1 MVTHKETLKYHSD
14 LKWFLHKYARKV
26 DLAIGQTHF
35 KRKIHRRQ
43 VITQYTNIGQGRAFK
58 SQYTFVKA

>member
-1 MVTHKETLKYHSD
+1 MQDDPFVIRLLILLKR
-14 LKWFLHKYARKV
+14 FLHKYLRKV

-58 SQYTFVKA
+58 S

>member
-1 MVTHKETLKYHSD
+1 MYPMHMYRVRVTHNETFN
-14 LKWFLHKYARKV
+14 LKWFLHKYLRKV

-58 SQYTFVKA
+58 S